1 MLIMPIGATSKLE
14 TGQLMIL
21 LVLSRN
27 QKVVG
32 GVAQEIPI
40 NYSRMTGWLGVVSKN
55 HFNLSLDRGHKWLEK
70 RPYCMPL
77 LSAQITL
84 LAAFQ
89 TWKPIE
95 EILTFGVWK
104 QKKVGYN
111 EEDDHRDLTPRIVE
125 QSDSSKSEKP
135 LKPQPI
141 MIHLS
146 PLDIFRGREKQN
158 ATVQLFPCYV
168 DIRRFSSVYQ
178 ICLIFQHPSI
188 YENRRAIKVKSGAF
202 DKVVM
207 LLIST

>member
-1 MLIMPIGATSKLE
+1 
-14 TGQLMIL
+14 
-21 LVLSRN
+21 
-27 QKVVG
+27 
-32 GVAQEIPI
+32 
-40 NYSRMTGWLGVVSKN
+40 MTGKATILHAASECSDN
-55 HFNLSLDRGHKWLEK
+55 
-70 RPYCMPL
+70 
-77 LSAQITL
+77 A

-111 EEDDHRDLTPRIVE
+111 EEDDQRDLTPRIVE

-158 ATVQLFPCYV
+158 AT
-168 DIRRFSSVYQ
+168 
-178 ICLIFQHPSI
+178 
-188 YENRRAIKVKSGAF
+188 
-202 DKVVM
+202 
-207 LLIST
+207 ST